1 MRKKIKGNDKFC
13 FGVLCVHII
22 YGTNELVRM
31 ISWLTI
37 FFAVLLPAITAE
49 DPCRFEYIPF
59 GVIDLT
65 SLGNTD
71 GTPVFAASSSP
82 WSMFICCFSIFI
94 IQCLLIIAYTYNPC
108 KPFTEKPGCI
118 NVSVCQSLLII
129 SFDFLFYLEMYLAQ
143 EPIGYRFVLGA
154 QNSTKWD
161 PGDGSGV
168 MPSISYSY
176 ERKIVKVVL
185 KCSDSR
191 IAKFQVLGEAPIN
204 TYLLAVTHKCA
215 CWNGCS
221 DGKSLLI
228 TMIYFYYLSYEFI

>member
-65 SLGNTD
+65 SVGNTN
-71 GTPVFAASSSP
+71 GTPAFTNSSYPS
-82 WSMFICCFSIFI
+82 SMYICCLSIFI

-108 KPFTEKPGCI
+108 KSFTEKPGYI
-118 NVSVCQSLLII
+118 NISVCQSLLII
-129 SFDFLFYLEMYLAQ
+129 SFYFLFYLEMYLAQ
-143 EPIGYRFVLGA
+143 EPIEYRFVLDA

-161 PGDGSGV
+161 PGDDSGA

-176 ERKIVKVVL
+176 EQKRVIVSL
-185 KCSDSR
+185 ICSDRR
-191 IAKFQVLGEAPIN
+191 IAKFEVLRE
-204 TYLLAVTHKCA
+204 
-215 CWNGCS
+215 S
-221 DGKSLLI
+221 S
-228 TMIYFYYLSYEFI
+228 